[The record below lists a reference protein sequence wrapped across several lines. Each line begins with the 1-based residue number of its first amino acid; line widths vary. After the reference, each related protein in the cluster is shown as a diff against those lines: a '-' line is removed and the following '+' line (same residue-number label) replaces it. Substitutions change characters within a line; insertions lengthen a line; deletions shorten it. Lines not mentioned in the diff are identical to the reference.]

1 VAEQQQ
7 KSAEDLPP
15 IAVSSSSQG
24 KSLAKLLYHL
34 DEMATLQQLH
44 RRQVLL
50 HQEHTPDT
58 SKR

>member
-24 KSLAKLLYHL
+24 KSLAKLLYL

-44 RRQVLL
+44 RRQ
-50 HQEHTPDT
+50 EHTPDT
-58 SKR
+58 TKR

>member
-7 KSAEDLPP
+7 KSAKDLPP

-24 KSLAKLLYHL
+24 KSLAKLLYL
-34 DEMATLQQLH
+34 VEMATLQQLH

-58 SKR
+58 TKR